1 MQKSFTQTSRILAI
15 TLIVAALSPAA
26 MAQKPAAT
34 GDAVLISEPGKAALM
49 QTVQVSAE
57 VIGIEKAT
65 RTLTLKGP
73 KGEVVHLVASD
84 EVKNFDQIKLGDRV
98 LARYAE
104 ALTLELKKPGTAA
117 SDAVTVREDAARA
130 KPGERPA
137 VAGARQVSALV
148 KVVAVDPKAST
159 IRVKG
164 PKGNETTLNVQNPDQ
179 FKVVKKGDLIEVTYT
194 EAIALSV
201 EPASKP
207 AAAKKK

>member
-15 TLIVAALSPAA
+15 TLIAATLSPAA

-73 KGEVVHLVASD
+73 KGEVVDLVASD

>member
-73 KGEVVHLVASD
+73 KGEVVDLVASD